1 MNLLGTPRLR
11 GSGSAPASALGTV
24 EPAAKP
30 GAELRWSRFLAATA
44 AEGPGIRSALWVQG
58 CSVHCPGCFNP
69 QLWAEI
75 GGRVENTAV
84 LAARFVADAQAAGVE
99 GITLLGGEP
108 FDQAAALA
116 SVAEAFRAA
125 GLTVM
130 TFSGYPL
137 ELLTEWAATRPD
149 IARLLAATDLLID
162 GPYLRDQPDAV
173 RPWLGST
180 NQGIRALTP
189 AYADEVARI
198 EREGG
203 LDRLEIRI
211 HRDGRI
217 DVNGWADDAALED
230 LLHDLGP
237 RQDRPGTKARRA

>member
-1 MNLLGTPRLR
+1 MTLLGTPRVR
-11 GSGSAPASALGTV
+11 GATAPDPTVLGTV
-24 EPAAKP
+24 EPVAKP
-30 GAELRWSRFLAATA
+30 GADLRWSRFLPATA
-44 AEGPGIRSALWVQG
+44 AEGPGLRAALWVQG

-84 LAARFVADAQAAGVE
+84 LADRFVADALGAGVE
-99 GITLLGGEP
+99 GVTLLGGEP

-116 SVAEAFRAA
+116 SIAEAFRAA

-137 ELLTEWAATRPD
+137 DLLTEWSAARPD

-189 AYADEVARI
+189 AYAAEVARI

-211 HRDGRI
+211 RPDGRI
-217 DVNGWADDAALED
+217 DVNGWADSAALEE

-237 RQDRPGTKARRA
+237 RQDRPGTKARLA